1 MELHPMWFQFE
12 QGNNVVSI
20 TVKHSEGAQPERVVE
35 LVPEQEC
42 TIGRSP
48 ANSIVLND
56 ARVSRSHL
64 VISSEGESFFSADR
78 GSKFGT
84 MLNGSVMNGKK
95 VLSNGDTLSLGCY
108 NLVFSTGETAGDN
121 RTSPA
126 QLRSGASSANETDEI
141 GQDPVLAT
149 MALLYTN
156 ELMALKKRI
165 HEKVLL
171 KLNLPEIAT
180 KQLQDGELVD
190 RLESALDQV
199 LREVRHELPLEL
211 DGVLFRQALLDELT
225 GYGPITPMLRDDTV
239 DEVMVNGPDRIF
251 VERAGRLYETGA
263 RFFNDRHLITIIQRI
278 VEPLGRHVDEASP
291 MVDARLPDGS
301 RVNAVI
307 PPLALDGS
315 SVTIRKFSKRKL
327 TTDDLIRF
335 GSMTEDI
342 ALFLEEAVRARQ
354 NIVVSGGTGSGKTT
368 LLNVLSQFIPHS
380 ERLVTI
386 EDSAELKLS
395 HRNIVRMEA
404 RPANI
409 EGRGRI
415 AIRDLV
421 INALRMRPDRIVVGE
436 CRGPEAL
443 DMLQAMNTGH
453 DGSLT
458 TVHANTARD
467 ALSRLENMVMMAGF
481 ELPSAAIREQISS
494 AVNLVVQ
501 QNRLPDGSRKIVQIS
516 EITGREGAT
525 ILMQDI
531 FVFEQTGFSETGR
544 VEGRLVATG
553 NIPSFIETLKIK
565 GDLRLEIGVFV
576 PKA

>member
-1 MELHPMWFQFE
+1 MPYLTITSADGRNKE
-12 QGNNVVSI
+12 QIETLDPTVETVV
-20 TVKHSEGAQPERVVE
+20 
-35 LVPEQEC
+35 
-42 TIGRSP
+42 GRS
-48 ANSIVLND
+48 SDCRIVLND
-56 ARVSRSHL
+56 SKVSRIHL
-64 VISSEGESFFSADR
+64 RLACHDNAFWATDV
-78 GSKFGT
+78 GSTFGT
-84 MLNGSVMNGKK
+84 LRNGVKLTAPTK
-95 VLSNGDTLSLGCY
+95 LL
-108 NLVFSTGETAGDN
+108 AGD
-121 RTSPA
+121 RLELGGYLLLYGDSTPTAAASAPA
-126 QLRSGASSANETDEI
+126 DAAKRPAALPAEEAI
-141 GQDPVLAT
+141 AKDPVLA
-149 MALLYTN
+149 ALAVLYTD
-156 ELMALKKRI
+156 EMMAMKKRI
-165 HEKVLL
+165 HEQVLF

-180 KQLQDGELVD
+180 KQIQDDEL
-190 RLESALDQV
+190 RAKLEVALDQV
-199 LREVRHELPLEL
+199 LREVRHELPRDLTQ
-211 DGVLFRQALLDELT
+211 DLFRQTLLDELI
-225 GYGPITPMLRDDTV
+225 GYGPITPMLRDPTV
-239 DEVMVNGPDRIF
+239 DEVMVNGPGLIF
-251 VERAGRLYETGA
+251 VERKGRLLETGA
-263 RFFNDRHLITIIQRI
+263 RFFDDRHLITIIQRI

-301 RVNAVI
+301 RVNAII

-327 TTDDLIRF
+327 TTDDLIAF
-335 GSMTEDI
+335 GSMTQEI

-368 LLNVLSQFIPHS
+368 LLNVLSQFIPHG

-395 HRNIVRMEA
+395 HRNIVRLEA

-409 EGRGRI
+409 EGRGRV

-458 TVHANTARD
+458 TAHANTPRD
-467 ALSRLENMVMMAGF
+467 CLARLENMVMMAGF

-494 AVNLVVQ
+494 AINLIVQ

-516 EITGREGAT
+516 EVTGREGAT
-525 ILMQDI
+525 ILLQDV
-531 FVFEQTGFSETGR
+531 FVFEQKGFGPDGK
-544 VEGRLVATG
+544 VLGNMVATG
-553 NIPSFIETLKIK
+553 NIPQFVEELKAK
-565 GDLRLEIGVFV
+565 GDLRLDMSVFV